1 MSSMIIKSREA
12 NDLKLTAY
20 HGHFATRHSHNSHY
34 LDITRMKHE
43 CAMANIA
50 AASLANHYVYEKEI
64 DTVVCLDGSEVI
76 GTFLARQLSQKNLFS
91 LSSEKNIC
99 VVAPEHDSNGLL
111 IFRDNLRPMV
121 SEKNVLLL
129 ISTVNSGKT
138 AARALECIEYYGGTT
153 QGVAAVFSALK
164 QVGDIP
170 VISLF
175 SPVSQSAD
183 FLFSKFCQFLGD
195 SCVIDAGILRSRPTG
210 IEQVAY
216 HYNNS
221 VAYFHG
227 L

>member
-111 IFRDNLRPMV
+111 IFRSNLRPMV

-129 ISTVNSGKT
+129 VSTVNSGKT

-175 SPVSQSAD
+175 SPEDIPGYVTSLVKDCPMCKAGQ
-183 FLFSKFCQFLGD
+183 K
-195 SCVIDAGILRSRPTG
+195 IDALS
-210 IEQVAY
+210 
-216 HYNNS
+216 NS
-221 VAYFHG
+221 YGFSP
-227 L
+227 LT

>member
-1 MSSMIIKSREA
+1 MMSSMRIKSRENPNLEISA
-12 NDLKLTAY
+12 FR
-20 HGHFATRHSHNSHY
+20 GHFATRHSHNSHY

-43 CAMANIA
+43 YGMAA
-50 AASLANHYVYEKEI
+50 DAASILVQHYIYEKQI
-64 DTVVCLDGSEVI
+64 DTIVCMDGSEVI

-175 SPVSQSAD
+175 SPEDIPGYVTSLVKDCPMCKAGQ
-183 FLFSKFCQFLGD
+183 K
-195 SCVIDAGILRSRPTG
+195 IDALS
-210 IEQVAY
+210 
-216 HYNNS
+216 NS
-221 VAYFHG
+221 YGFSP
-227 L
+227 LT